1 VDRRRFVAGT
11 FALVAV
17 PLAAEAEQAKQV
29 RIGFLSGNPPSDT
42 KDALD
47 AFRMKLQA
55 LGYVEGQNLVIEY
68 RYADGKYERL
78 PQLATELVRLKV
90 DAIFAFSTPG
100 ARAAK
105 NATGSIPIVFGVVS
119 DPITAGLV
127 ATLTRPGANVTGV
140 TPDNPELSAK
150 RVSLLKEAVPAA
162 TRMAVLMNPD
172 FPATPNMVAESSRA
186 AKALG
191 VELQVLEA
199 RQPAELVKAFDAM
212 TRAKVKGLV
221 VLPDPMFIAEA
232 PRIAELA
239 ITSRTPAM
247 FHLRRFVETGG
258 LISYGAEYA
267 EMFQQSAVLV
277 AKVLKGAKAA
287 DLPVEQP
294 WRLALVINL
303 KTAKALGLTIPPSVL
318 GRADQVIDQ

>member
-1 VDRRRFVAGT
+1 
-11 FALVAV
+11 V
-17 PLAAEAEQAKQV
+17 P
-29 RIGFLSGNPPSDT
+29 IGYLSGNPRSDT
-42 KDALD
+42 QQAVD
-47 AFRMKLQA
+47 AFRARLRD

-78 PQLATELVRLKV
+78 PQLATELVGLKV

-127 ATLTRPGANVTGV
+127 STLTRPGANVTGV

-172 FPATPNMVAESSRA
+172 FPATPKMVAESSRA
-186 AKALG
+186 ARALG

-212 TRAKVKGLV
+212 TRAKAKGLV

-239 ITSRTPAM
+239 MTSRTPAM

-258 LISYGAEYA
+258 FISYGAT
-267 EMFQQSAVLV
+267 VV
-277 AKVLKGAKAA
+277 
-287 DLPVEQP
+287 QP
-294 WRLALVINL
+294 
-303 KTAKALGLTIPPSVL
+303 
-318 GRADQVIDQ
+318 ADQLPSHLSGLWPDDPTVAWAGGSGD